1 MIHSYYV
8 ILIHNKKE
16 WIIDTCSKVDEL
28 QINYAEWKKP
38 ISKRYLLHKPV
49 YVIFMKWYK
58 WYKDKLYKWYRN
70 KKQFSGCPR
79 LGIGAMGMAIKR

>member
-38 ISKRYLLHKPV
+38 ISKGYIPYASILDK
-49 YVIFMKWYK
+49 VIEMEN
-58 WYKDKLYKWYRN
+58 KLVVVVR
-70 KKQFSGCPR
+70 G
-79 LGIGAMGMAIKR
+79 